1 MGHYCIIQVGTT
13 KDNSKD
19 CYPGKRKRNIINFIR
34 PINFDYI
41 IKETHPKI
49 KKEDLQYFFEALKKY
64 CTYKIDGPDRFT
76 IQKNSCSQYFE
87 TRLQEIKN
95 FFHTIKDGKDFEHN
109 YFHSPVDP
117 TQYDNK
123 PFVIF
128 DDDEC
133 ERIYNFDYFMYV
145 LNTYTKQNDLELY
158 IKNVYDAHY

>member
-13 KDNSKD
+13 KDNSQD
-19 CYPGKRKRNIINFIR
+19 CYPGKRKRNIKDFVR

-76 IQKNSCSQYFE
+76 IQKNSCNKFFE

-95 FFHTIKDGKDFEHN
+95 FFHTIKNGKDFEHN
-109 YFHSPVDP
+109 YYHSPIDP
-117 TQYDNK
+117 IQNDNK
-123 PFVIF
+123 PFVII

-133 ERIYNFDYFMYV
+133 ERIYNFDYFMYI
-145 LNTYTKQNDLELY
+145 LSTYTKQNDLELY